1 MLVLAACVAGG
12 YFGLPVRF
20 LSSPVG
26 PAILLADMF
35 RRMGRNQ
42 RTTLWITAARIAMP
56 TLAVARLSPAA
67 RRHGGW
73 IGRICCGWSLRLRT
87 GSWGSLLRRTLAA
100 GAPAALSLARLGIR
114 LESRYV
120 GGTGRNIRGNI
131 MRQHNSVTGLTVTL
145 VFLATTG
152 SLRFPFVRHRRP
164 LFRRLWAVS
173 GVDHCLVH
181 FAAHKRRRYAAGFH
195 KVSLGGQYQ
204 RKRF

>member
-1 MLVLAACVAGG
+1 MLMLAAGMAGG

-20 LSSPVG
+20 LPG
-26 PAILLADMF
+26 PSGAAILLANMF
-35 RRMGRNQ
+35 RRMGWNQ
-42 RTTLWITAARIAMP
+42 RTALWIAVT
-56 TLAVARLSPAA
+56 TLAVARLSPCAW
-67 RRHGGW
+67 RHGGW
-73 IGRICCGWSLRLRT
+73 IGSICCGWSQRLHG

-100 GAPAALSLARLGIR
+100 RAPAALSLARLGIR
-114 LESRYV
+114 LKSRYI

-131 MRQHNSVTGLTVTL
+131 MRQHSSVTGLTVTL

-164 LFRRLWAVS
+164 LFRRLLAVS